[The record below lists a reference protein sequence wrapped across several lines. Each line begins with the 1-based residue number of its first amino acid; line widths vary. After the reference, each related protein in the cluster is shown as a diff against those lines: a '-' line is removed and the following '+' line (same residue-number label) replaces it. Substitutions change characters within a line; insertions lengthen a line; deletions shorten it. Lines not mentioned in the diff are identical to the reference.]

1 LSGEEKKVKFYQQA
15 YFKNIFIL
23 LLLLVFVIIFS
34 IIAEGF
40 FSYNNLVNIIR
51 MSIYPILTGLAVTIL
66 MAAGYIDLS
75 VGSTLALSSLVFAML
90 VKANISIFPSLII
103 AVLAGTAC
111 GFINSLAVVR
121 LRITPVIATLAS
133 AYIIRGITFIIA
145 GDQANIRGLPESFA
159 YLGRGFVG
167 PVPFQLILIV
177 VFVLIFYFIE
187 RRSLLWK
194 YSIAIGGN
202 PSAAILSGINVVGIV
217 SILYILTGTLAGLSG
232 AIMAS
237 RLTVGQ
243 KLIGYGFELDVIIA
257 VLLGGTSFRGGEG
270 SIIGTVIGALIIT
283 ILGIGF
289 NMAGM
294 PSFYQYVIKGVL
306 LILAVL
312 MDNYVKARL
321 RKVGAG

>member
-1 LSGEEKKVKFYQQA
+1 MTEDENKVKFYQKP
-15 YFKNIFIL
+15 YLKNVFIL
-23 LLLLVFVIIFS
+23 LLLLVFAIIFS
-34 IIAEGF
+34 VIAEGF
-40 FSYNNLVNIIR
+40 FSRNNLVNIIR
-51 MSIYPILTGLAVTIL
+51 ISIYPILTGLAATVL
-66 MAAGYIDLS
+66 MTAGYIDLS
-75 VGSTLALSSLVFAML
+75 VGSILAVSSIIFSIL
-90 VKANISIFPSLII
+90 VKANVPIFPSLIV
-103 AVLAGTAC
+103 AVLAGTTC

-121 LRITPVIATLAS
+121 LKITPVIATLGS
-133 AYIIRGITFIIA
+133 AYLIRGITFIIA

-159 YLGRGFVG
+159 FLGRGFVG
-167 PVPFQLILIV
+167 PIPFQLILTV

-187 RRSLLWK
+187 RKSLLWK

-202 PSAAILSGINVVGIV
+202 PSAAMLSGINVAGII
-217 SILYILTGTLAGLSG
+217 SILYVLTGTLAGLSG

-270 SIIGTVIGALIIT
+270 SIIGTLIGALILT
-283 ILGIGF
+283 ILSVGF

-312 MDNYVKARL
+312 MDNFVKARI
-321 RKVGAG
+321 RKIG

>member
-1 LSGEEKKVKFYQQA
+1 MTEDENKVKFYQKP
-15 YFKNIFIL
+15 YLKNVFIL
-23 LLLLVFVIIFS
+23 LLLLVFAIIFS
-34 IIAEGF
+34 VIAEGF
-40 FSYNNLVNIIR
+40 FSRNNLVNIIR
-51 MSIYPILTGLAVTIL
+51 ISIYPILTGLAATVL
-66 MAAGYIDLS
+66 MTAGYIDLS
-75 VGSTLALSSLVFAML
+75 VGSILAVSSIIFSIL
-90 VKANISIFPSLII
+90 VKANVPIFPSLIV
-103 AVLAGTAC
+103 AVLAGTTC

-121 LRITPVIATLAS
+121 LKITPVIATLGS
-133 AYIIRGITFIIA
+133 AYLIRGITFIIA

-159 YLGRGFVG
+159 FLGRGFVG
-167 PVPFQLILIV
+167 PIPFQLILTV

-187 RRSLLWK
+187 RKSLLWK

-202 PSAAILSGINVVGIV
+202 PSAAMLSGINVAGII
-217 SILYILTGTLAGLSG
+217 SILYVLTGTLAGLSG

-270 SIIGTVIGALIIT
+270 SIIGTVIGALILT
-283 ILGIGF
+283 ILSVGF

-312 MDNYVKARL
+312 MDNFVKARI
-321 RKVGAG
+321 RKIG

>member
-1 LSGEEKKVKFYQQA
+1 MTGDGNKVKFYQKP
-15 YFKNIFIL
+15 YLKNVFIL
-23 LLLLVFVIIFS
+23 LLLLVFAIIFS
-34 IIAEGF
+34 VIAEGF
-40 FSYNNLVNIIR
+40 FSRNNLVNIIR
-51 MSIYPILTGLAVTIL
+51 ISIYPILTGLAATVL
-66 MAAGYIDLS
+66 MTAGYIDLS
-75 VGSTLALSSLVFAML
+75 VGSILAVSSIIFSML
-90 VKANISIFPSLII
+90 VKANVPIFPSLIV
-103 AVLAGTAC
+103 AVLAGTTC

-121 LRITPVIATLAS
+121 LKITPVIATLGS
-133 AYIIRGITFIIA
+133 AYLIRGITFIIA

-159 YLGRGFVG
+159 FLGRGFVG
-167 PVPFQLILIV
+167 PIPFQLILTV

-187 RRSLLWK
+187 RKSLLWK

-202 PSAAILSGINVVGIV
+202 PSAAMLSGINVAGII
-217 SILYILTGTLAGLSG
+217 SILYVLTGTLAGLSG

-270 SIIGTVIGALIIT
+270 SIIGTVIGALILT
-283 ILGIGF
+283 ILSVGF

-312 MDNYVKARL
+312 MDNFVKARI
-321 RKVGAG
+321 RKIG